1 MNKKDDFYFMGLAL
15 ELAKQAAALG
25 EVPVGAVVVRGGEVV
40 GSGYNRRET
49 GKNALAH
56 AELAAIDEACRTLG
70 GWRLWQC
77 DLYVTLEPCPMCTG
91 AIINSRM
98 VRVVYGA
105 SDPKAGCCGSVVDL
119 TALPFNH
126 KPQLVGG
133 VRAEECAALLSDFFK
148 ALRTAR
154 RQTDPS
160 AAPASPS
167 PSGSTLPA
175 KDKE

>member
-25 EVPVGAVVVRGGEVV
+25 EVPVGAVVVREGEVV
-40 GSGYNRRET
+40 GRGYNRRET

-91 AIINSRM
+91 AIINSRI

-105 SDPKAGCCGSVVDL
+105 SDPKAGCCGSVIDL

-126 KPQLVGG
+126 KPQLVSG

-148 ALRTAR
+148 TLRSAR
-154 RQTDPS
+154 RQTETPTEPTPS
-160 AAPASPS
+160 TPLGNMPPTTS
-167 PSGSTLPA
+167 
-175 KDKE
+175 KN

>member
-1 MNKKDDFYFMGLAL
+1 MIKKDDLYFMGLAL
-15 ELAKQAAALG
+15 DLAKQAAALG

-40 GSGYNRRET
+40 GRGYNRRES

-91 AIINSRM
+91 AIINSRI

-105 SDPKAGCCGSVVDL
+105 SDPKAGCCGSVIDL

-133 VRAEECAALLSDFFK
+133 VRAEECAALLSNFFK
-148 ALRTAR
+148 SLRAVR
-154 RQTDPS
+154 RHPEP
-160 AAPASPS
+160 PAGPT
-167 PSGSTLPA
+167 PPTTG
-175 KDKE
+175 KK